1 MLAFIEM
8 FTIIET
14 IGIISVPVFIATI
27 AINVTSTYAIIHW
40 LDILRTLGIV
50 ATPAIIAKLAIT

>member
-1 MLAFIEM
+1 M

-27 AINVTSTYAIIHW
+27 AINVTSTDAIIHW